1 MVNLTGL
8 LAQLSLLA
16 SDVAEKVGE
25 HADPHAAP
33 EGPGIAG
40 VDLPAWIWTWCL
52 FAIVFLILKKFAWKP
67 LREQL
72 EARENRIRET
82 VEKADQVKNEAA
94 ALLEKHSEMM
104 DRAKADAQEIISE
117 GREAGERVRQ
127 DVADAGKM
135 EAEEFVNRA
144 KKEIDLETK
153 KALDEIRREAVDLS
167 LLAAGKILEKSMDDE
182 DHLKLANQVVD
193 ELGTL
198 KRPG

>member
-16 SDVAEKVGE
+16 GETAGAAAEHAEKVGYNVAE
-25 HADPHAAP
+25 
-33 EGPGIAG
+33 
-40 VDLPAWIWTWCL
+40 PALSHWLWTWIL
-52 FAIVFLILKKFAWKP
+52 FGFVFLILAKFAWKP

-82 VEKADQVKNEAA
+82 VEMADQVKTEAV
-94 ALLEKHSEMM
+94 ALLEKHREMM

>member
-1 MVNLTGL
+1 M
-8 LAQLSLLA
+8 
-16 SDVAEKVGE
+16 
-25 HADPHAAP
+25 
-33 EGPGIAG
+33 
-40 VDLPAWIWTWCL
+40 
-52 FAIVFLILKKFAWKP
+52 ILKKFAWKP

-94 ALLEKHSEMM
+94 ALLEKHGEMM
-104 DRAKADAQEIISE
+104 DRAKADAQEIINE

-135 EAEEFVNRA
+135 EAEEFVDRA